1 MIKKKFNQKNK
12 IKHTLKRGAQ
22 RRKPQRR
29 PKPLTHFRQLLSSP
43 DRLRRVST
51 RASRLSK
58 YRSATT
64 KRRAPSTVE
73 LRTNLQR
80 TASVARSLA
89 AKYQPLRIFSTKRAS
104 RAYVAASRR
113 IRIRRSRRL
122 RRVRRRRQW
131 R

>member
-12 IKHTLKRGAQ
+12 IKRTLKHGAQ

-43 DRLRRVST
+43 DRLRRVSI

-58 YRSATT
+58 YRSVTT

-73 LRTNLQR
+73 LRTNSQR
-80 TASVARSLA
+80 SASAARSLA
-89 AKYQPLRIFSTKRAS
+89 AKYQPLRIFSTKGVS

-113 IRIRRSRRL
+113 IRIRRISRT
-122 RRVRRRRQW
+122 RRGRRRK
-131 R
+131 